1 VTCKLGPMS
10 RSHAMSPPRSIVFL
24 LCCGSV
30 YASGLPGNSIYLRN
44 TERVVGSEPTAMP
57 VVSPSPQP
65 SEPAHSPSL
74 TLRPTSAPTCA
85 PVGVAPT
92 ASYETHQPAA
102 YCVIK
107 SVNDI
112 FGFSFCVLLLLCV
125 MWRCWQ
131 ARHDPKLLCAGG
143 EVPITRSGN
152 NSDGRG
158 TYTQVCCCC
167 CCCCSIDRS
176 SCPFCLS
183 WIIRDLFFLFYLDL
197 FQSAYFDRSSLTC
210 YSNLL

>member
-1 VTCKLGPMS
+1 
-10 RSHAMSPPRSIVFL
+10 MSPPRSIVFL

-112 FGFSFCVLLLLCV
+112 IGFSFGVLLLLCV

-131 ARHDPKLLCAGG
+131 ARHDPKLLGAGG
-143 EVPITRSGN
+143 EVPITSSGN

-158 TYTQVCCCC
+158 TYTHVCC
-167 CCCCSIDRS
+167 
-176 SCPFCLS
+176 CPFCLS
-183 WIIRDLFFLFYLDL
+183 WIIRDFFLLILPQLHHFEC
-197 FQSAYFDRSSLTC
+197 SSLTC
-210 YSNLL
+210 YSNLLCFLLNNSLNWSILQGVETTFRWGSPG